1 MKTPLIEVK
10 KLTKIFGK
18 NVVLNDVDLD
28 IPQNKIFGII
38 GESGSGKTTLL
49 KALIGFV
56 KPESGTILFEGK
68 EINKNM
74 GAIRERF
81 GFASQDNCF
90 YPKLNIVEN

>member
-38 GESGSGKTTLL
+38 GESGSGKTSRHLSG
-49 KALIGFV
+49 KIRSNGNSLICTF
-56 KPESGTILFEGK
+56 LF
-68 EINKNM
+68 
-74 GAIRERF
+74 F
-81 GFASQDNCF
+81 
-90 YPKLNIVEN
+90 